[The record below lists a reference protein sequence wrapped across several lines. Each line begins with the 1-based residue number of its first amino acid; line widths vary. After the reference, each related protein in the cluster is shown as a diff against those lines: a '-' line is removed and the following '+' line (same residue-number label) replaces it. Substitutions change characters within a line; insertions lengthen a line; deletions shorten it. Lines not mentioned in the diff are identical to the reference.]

1 MPMIAE
7 YAEYV
12 VAKSNA
18 PQPRNPTALVNLPLD
33 PWRFRMLSIAP
44 LMDGTAL
51 LPIESSITGS
61 VTRRSPDQIA
71 RSRLAPSKMTGR
83 EKHDA
88 TPTGTMSICAV
99 YAPENHIRFSWS
111 SLERNQ
117 P

>member
-1 MPMIAE
+1 MAIIAE

-18 PQPRNPTALVNLPLD
+18 PQPRKPTALVSLPLD
-33 PWRFRMLSIAP
+33 AWRFRMLSIAP
-44 LMDGTAL
+44 LIDGTLL
-51 LPIESSITGS
+51 LPIESRATGS
-61 VTRRSPDQIA
+61 VTTRSPDQMA
-71 RSRLAPSKMTGR
+71 RSRLAPSNMTGR
-83 EKHDA
+83 VKHDA

-99 YAPENHIRFSWS
+99 YAPEYHIRFSWS